1 MGWGTVMNK
10 LSNAVSILAAA
21 TSATLVATLAGALA
35 LVLTLTGASAA
46 AQGFATTA
54 TLGRANYTL
63 TTNPQ
68 DWQLEDR
75 NRAAT
80 WTRLGTN
87 LPTGLDVNLKNGLY
101 LGAWGAGIRPY
112 ALNRADEADRAA
124 ANSGIDSVYAGY
136 RSEISR
142 KLWVDVGVQR
152 FGALGNRMVSAPV
165 LANLGQTESQ
175 SEVYGAVTWGLFTAK
190 YARSTTQLLG
200 TVTPVASQYLDL
212 SANFNLGNGYSLSPR
227 LGRQDIPTPTPF
239 GFTDYSLT
247 LGKSFA
253 NGLAVSVTALGTNAG
268 QSLFLVPGN
277 DFTSRIGLAAGL
289 KYAF

>member
-1 MGWGTVMNK
+1 MNK

-21 TSATLVATLAGALA
+21 TSATLFATLAGALA

-68 DWQLEDR
+68 DWPPEDR
-75 NRAAT
+75 NRAAN
-80 WTRLGTN
+80 WTRLGAN

-112 ALNRADEADRAA
+112 ALNRAYEADRAA
-124 ANSGIDSVYAGY
+124 ANSEIDSVYAGY

>member
-1 MGWGTVMNK
+1 MNK
-10 LSNAVSILAAA
+10 LSNAASILAAA
-21 TSATLVATLAGALA
+21 TSATLFATLAGALA

-68 DWQLEDR
+68 DWPPEDR
-75 NRAAT
+75 NRAAN
-80 WTRLGTN
+80 WTRLGAN

-112 ALNRADEADRAA
+112 ALNRAYEADRAA
-124 ANSGIDSVYAGY
+124 ANSEIDSVYAGY

-142 KLWVDVGVQR
+142 KLWLDVGVQR

-227 LGRQDIPTPTPF
+227 LGRQDIPTSTPTPTPF

>member
-1 MGWGTVMNK
+1 MNK
-10 LSNAVSILAAA
+10 LSNAASILAAA
-21 TSATLVATLAGALA
+21 TSATLFATLAGALA

-68 DWQLEDR
+68 DWPPEDR
-75 NRAAT
+75 NRAAN
-80 WTRLGTN
+80 WTRLGAN

-112 ALNRADEADRAA
+112 ALNRAYEADRAA
-124 ANSGIDSVYAGY
+124 ANSEIDSVYAGY

>member
-1 MGWGTVMNK
+1 MNK
-10 LSNAVSILAAA
+10 LSNAASILAAA
-21 TSATLVATLAGALA
+21 TSATLFATLAGALA

-68 DWQLEDR
+68 DWPPEDR
-75 NRAAT
+75 NRAAN
-80 WTRLGTN
+80 WTRLGAN

-142 KLWVDVGVQR
+142 KLWLDVGVQR

>member
-1 MGWGTVMNK
+1 MKKMSKT
-10 LSNAVSILAAA
+10 VSILPAA
-21 TSATLVATLAGALA
+21 TSGTLFVALAG
-35 LVLTLTGASAA
+35 VLTFCSASAA
-46 AQGFATTA
+46 AQGFATSA
-54 TLGRANYTL
+54 ALGRTNYTL
-63 TTNPQ
+63 TTSPQ
-68 DWQLEDR
+68 DGSLEDR
-75 NRAAT
+75 NRAAN
-80 WTRLGTN
+80 WTRLGAN

-101 LGAWGAGIRPY
+101 LGAWGAGIRPSTV
-112 ALNRADEADRAA
+112 NRGNETDRAA
-124 ANSGIDSVYAGY
+124 ADAGVDSIYAGY

-152 FGALGNRMVSAPV
+152 FGALGNRLVATPG

-190 YARSTTQLLG
+190 YARNTTQLQG

-227 LGRQDIPTPTPF
+227 LGRQDIPTPVPF

-268 QSLFLVPGN
+268 QSLFLVHGN

>member
-1 MGWGTVMNK
+1 M
-10 LSNAVSILAAA
+10 
-21 TSATLVATLAGALA
+21 
-35 LVLTLTGASAA
+35 
-46 AQGFATTA
+46 
-54 TLGRANYTL
+54 
-63 TTNPQ
+63 
-68 DWQLEDR
+68 
-75 NRAAT
+75 
-80 WTRLGTN
+80 
-87 LPTGLDVNLKNGLY
+87 PTGLDVNLKNGLY

-112 ALNRADEADRAA
+112 ALNRAYEADRATA
-124 ANSGIDSVYAGY
+124 DSGVDSVYAGY

-152 FGALGNRMVSAPV
+152 FGAFGSRLVATPGLV
-165 LANLGQTESQ
+165 NLGQTESQ

-190 YARSTTQLLG
+190 YARSTTQLQG

-227 LGRQDIPTPTPF
+227 LGRQDIPTPAPF

-253 NGLAVSVTALGTNAG
+253 NGLAVSVTALGTHAG

>member
-1 MGWGTVMNK
+1 MSK
-10 LSNAVSILAAA
+10 LLKAGAIVPAAA
-21 TSATLVATLAGALA
+21 SGALFTA
-35 LVLTLTGASAA
+35 LSGVLVCLLTFVGASAA
-46 AQGFATTA
+46 AQGLVSSA

-68 DWQLEDR
+68 DWQPEDR
-75 NRAAT
+75 NRAAN
-80 WTRLGTN
+80 WTRLGAN

-112 ALNRADEADRAA
+112 ALNRPYEADHAA

-152 FGALGNRMVSAPV
+152 FGALGSRLVATPGLV
-165 LANLGQTESQ
+165 NLGQTESQ

-277 DFTSRIGLAAGL
+277 DFSSRIGLAAGL

>member
-1 MGWGTVMNK
+1 MNK

-21 TSATLVATLAGALA
+21 TSATLFATLAGALA

-68 DWQLEDR
+68 DWPPEDR
-75 NRAAT
+75 NRAAN
-80 WTRLGTN
+80 WTRLGAN

-142 KLWVDVGVQR
+142 KLWLDVGVQR